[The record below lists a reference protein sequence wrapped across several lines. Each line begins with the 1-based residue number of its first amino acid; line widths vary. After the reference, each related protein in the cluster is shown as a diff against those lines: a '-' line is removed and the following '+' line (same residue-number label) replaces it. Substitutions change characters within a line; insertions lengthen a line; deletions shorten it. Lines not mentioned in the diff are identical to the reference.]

1 MQSPRAAVG
10 IDFLEGR
17 SFACWD
23 SIETFPNLREDELS
37 LLALRVLLFDP
48 IVGVTQSDI
57 QTSARLPFQH
67 LLDKSI
73 VAIAASHTARRFEII
88 FSAQFYL
95 AIASTMITSVSI
107 VTSSD
112 EPRLIGVAT
121 KSSQC
126 MIVSMPLSRNRQC
139 T

>member
-10 IDFLEGR
+10 IDFFEGR

-95 AIASTMITSVSI
+95 GDCLNHDHKRVNR
-107 VTSSD
+107 D
-112 EPRLIGVAT
+112 ELRRTQINW
-121 KSSQC
+121 
-126 MIVSMPLSRNRQC
+126 RRY
-139 T
+139 